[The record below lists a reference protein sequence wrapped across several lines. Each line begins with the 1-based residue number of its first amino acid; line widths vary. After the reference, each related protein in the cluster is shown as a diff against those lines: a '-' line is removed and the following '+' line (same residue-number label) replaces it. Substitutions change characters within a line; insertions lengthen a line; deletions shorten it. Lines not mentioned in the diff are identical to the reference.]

1 MNNTTSIM
9 NNIQLFDNRTF
20 EVLEGINELLDSL
33 LQTVGIN
40 RQLYV
45 DFFNMAVNQ
54 YISRTPQL
62 QNPPF
67 SVLNSN
73 ELVLQLSGWLH
84 GAIVERMGQRLPMS
98 AVANSF
104 SNRSSYPSEL
114 QFENNLQHSM
124 APTFSSCSCD

>member
-9 NNIQLFDNRTF
+9 NNAPPFDNRTF

-62 QNPPF
+62 QNPPPF
-67 SVLNSN
+67 L
-73 ELVLQLSGWLH
+73 
-84 GAIVERMGQRLPMS
+84 
-98 AVANSF
+98 
-104 SNRSSYPSEL
+104 Y
-114 QFENNLQHSM
+114 
-124 APTFSSCSCD
+124 